1 MSDAINSKIKYYVD
15 KLKEHENKEDFDTV
29 LQLISDYQTFL
40 EGILVKETNE
50 MDRRYYLQTYS
61 GLNIL
66 RRVIKLSKNVKKKD
80 EENISDF
87 NNLKARVKRLEE
99 RFDALDSGK

>member
-1 MSDAINSKIKYYVD
+1 MSNPISSKIQDYVRR
-15 KLKEHENKEDFDTV
+15 LREYEEKEDFDAV

-40 EGILVKETNE
+40 DGVLAKETNE
-50 MDRRYYLQTYS
+50 MDRRYYVQTYS
-61 GLNIL
+61 SLNIL
-66 RRVIKLSKNVKKKD
+66 RRVIRLSKNVKKKD
-80 EENISDF
+80 EENMSDF